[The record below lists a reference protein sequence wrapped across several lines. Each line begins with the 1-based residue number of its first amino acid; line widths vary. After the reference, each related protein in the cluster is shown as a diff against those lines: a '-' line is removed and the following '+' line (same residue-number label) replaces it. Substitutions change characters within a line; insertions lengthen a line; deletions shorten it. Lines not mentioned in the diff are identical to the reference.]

1 MAQGRT
7 NLQPVSDS
15 GEELPTFTAAV
26 PPSRVQQQAT
36 DAVFLALR
44 ALSAR
49 AVIALGALTDLALI
63 GTAFALWLMVIRAP
77 SVLQLVGVGG
87 YAIFILCAIVM
98 RHRRQ

>member
-7 NLQPVSDS
+7 NLQPVEDA
-15 GEELPTFTAAV
+15 GEQIPSFQ
-26 PPSRVQQQAT
+26 PPPRIQQQAA

-49 AVIALGALTDLALI
+49 AVIAIAALTDLALI
-63 GTAFALWLMVIRAP
+63 GSAFALWLMVIASP

-87 YAIFILCAIVM
+87 YAVFILCAVVM
-98 RHRRQ
+98 RRGRKQP